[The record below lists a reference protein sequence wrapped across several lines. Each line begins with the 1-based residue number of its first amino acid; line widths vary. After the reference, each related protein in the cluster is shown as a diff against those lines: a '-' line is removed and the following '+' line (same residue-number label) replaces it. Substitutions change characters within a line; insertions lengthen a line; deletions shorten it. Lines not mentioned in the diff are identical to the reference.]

1 MKTWINEL
9 YYVVKNVGED
19 NLDIII
25 LVGNTQALSPEGQYG
40 VCRDIL
46 NFVKGKGASKI
57 FTLGEWLLVQPVE
70 KERSKILG
78 AATDEENIE
87 LLKKRKLK

>member
-1 MKTWINEL
+1 MINEL
-9 YYVVKNVGED
+9 YYVKNVGED

-40 VCRDIL
+40 VCQDIL

-57 FTLGEWLLVQPVE
+57 FTLGGMATGQPVE
-70 KERSKILG
+70 ESKIFG

-87 LLKKRKLK
+87 LFKRSGS